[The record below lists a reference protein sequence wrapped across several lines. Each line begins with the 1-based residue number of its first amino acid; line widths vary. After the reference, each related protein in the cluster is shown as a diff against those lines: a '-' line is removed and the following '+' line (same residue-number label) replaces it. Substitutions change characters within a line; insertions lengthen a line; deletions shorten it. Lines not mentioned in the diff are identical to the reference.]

1 MFTVSALLTLFIL
14 LCIVGLILWGIGQI
28 PGIPP
33 VVKTVIYV
41 VVGVLLLL
49 WLLNAVGGGLHLSYR
64 CGLHLS
70 YR

>member
-64 CGLHLS
+64 
-70 YR
+70 